1 MTLQFDKISGNSFRV
16 RRVPVRPRRGVYRNG
31 FKRVFDTAAIL
42 LTLPFTIPVILT
54 LALCVALEGG
64 KPFYRSPRVGRYGKV
79 FGMLKLRTMVA
90 DSDAL
95 LEQHLRDNP
104 AARVEWDSTQKLKN
118 DPRIT
123 RMGRFLRKTSLD
135 ELPQLWN
142 VIAGDMSLVGPRPM
156 MPDQQHLYPGIA
168 YYSLRPGLTGPWQ
181 VTARNESEF
190 CKRSEYDQAY
200 DKELSLGTDI
210 LLLIRTLGVVMKGTG
225 Y

>member
-1 MTLQFDKISGNSFRV
+1 
-16 RRVPVRPRRGVYRNG
+16 
-31 FKRVFDTAAIL
+31 
-42 LTLPFTIPVILT
+42 
-54 LALCVALEGG
+54 
-64 KPFYRSPRVGRYGKV
+64 
-79 FGMLKLRTMVA
+79 MLKLRTMVA

-123 RMGRFLRKTSLD
+123 RMGRFLRKTSMD